1 MSMSSTRK
9 ALDLALK
16 HNSNLHIL
24 HLSTVEELSMLGA
37 AHEKNPNISGEIC
50 VNYLF
55 FDDSAYDRFGPLIK
69 CNPSIKA
76 NADMLALRAALNDGT
91 VRCIGTDHA
100 PHLFSEKNQD
110 YLHAPSGI
118 PSVQYSLQ
126 MMVELCRQGVFRLQ
140 DVVGW
145 MSHEPA
151 RRYNIMDRGFL
162 RKGYKADIVI
172 FNAEKPSMVIPASR
186 AGWFLIDKFGSTVVH
201 TMVNG
206 ILVVENG
213 KLTLARNSQPLVFD
227 R

>member
-1 MSMSSTRK
+1 MQASRK

-91 VRCIGTDHA
+91 VRCIGTDHD
-100 PHLFSEKNQD
+100 PR
-110 YLHAPSGI
+110 GI
-118 PSVQYSLQ
+118 L
-126 MMVELCRQGVFRLQ
+126 
-140 DVVGW
+140 
-145 MSHEPA
+145 
-151 RRYNIMDRGFL
+151 
-162 RKGYKADIVI
+162 
-172 FNAEKPSMVIPASR
+172 SR
-186 AGWFLIDKFGSTVVH
+186 AGH
-201 TMVNG
+201 
-206 ILVVENG
+206 VESCPNQRG
-213 KLTLARNSQPLVFD
+213 PSRKAKYFRKTDSGPVP
-227 R
+227 